1 MSRTYR
7 GILLSLMLF
16 ILSCSQANAQQTLG
30 SINGTVTDISGG
42 AVSKAIVTI
51 HNTATNLEQTATSHE
66 DGSYSF
72 FDLPIGTYRITFSK
86 DGFKKEVY
94 TEIIIQGNRT
104 ATVNASLQPG
114 EVSSSIEVNATPLL
128 NQVDTTNGYVLGE
141 LTIESTPLGTGS
153 FTQLAILA
161 PGVNAD
167 LLPGSGTNAG
177 LGNQA
182 IWANGQRETS
192 NSFSVDGIN
201 ANNIF
206 NGSSS
211 SQVAGNRF
219 VLNTNQTGAG
229 GVGEIQTN
237 TSVYSAVGESLPSPP
252 QETIEELRVNTS
264 MYDASQGANSG
275 AHIELTTKSGT
286 NQLHGQAYEYH
297 QTSAWNAAP
306 FFRNADRTIPASD
319 KVPRLHRNQFGGL
332 LGGPIFK
339 DKLFFFASYQG
350 MRVSDELNATSN
362 VTVPLD
368 LTAAVSRTDPNALAQ
383 VANKDFGTNLTGAN
397 VDPVALKLLQAKLP
411 NGQFLI
417 PSSSGSQVAT
427 GGDVLLQG
435 VSTFR
440 ADQANAN
447 LDYVF
452 SPKDRLALKYYYQF
466 DPATSPFAESNTF
479 GFPQSLT
486 AGSHVVSIDNTTV
499 LTPNLTWEQRI
510 GYIRQTAFAGTAQ
523 PFTPSAAGI
532 NLFGNKLFPSIFINN
547 DGAPKQL
554 FGGSFNLGPQNNF
567 ADAGFTQNK
576 FVGTSNLNWVHG
588 RQTISA
594 GFSYYFTQLNIA
606 NLNNQ
611 VANISFADFP
621 SFLTGALNVSALNT
635 AFFNGTSNRYYR
647 APELGAYGQD
657 DIKLTK
663 NLTLDVGL
671 RFDWD
676 GALYEKNGLLTNFVP
691 RNYSYNLASDT
702 IENIGL
708 VVAGNNKG
716 FCATKSS
723 FCTNDSTLSGRQW
736 LFEPRVGLAWTPSF
750 LKNVVVR
757 MGAGLYADRG
767 EFFTEFSPS
776 AGGGFNGPFGV
787 TLEPP
792 FVVPFVP
799 APGTT
804 TFSAPFGATAPPPP
818 PKNFNGVAA
827 LLPNQAA
834 LINGTN
840 PFLFGGYDP
849 ANKLPYSEN
858 WSLDLQWQPV
868 NTLVMTLAYIG
879 NHGVHG
885 TIPIPFNEP
894 RIATSTSPV
903 NGQTFSYGFNPV
915 DPVSKGTL
923 LSEPFNTSTG
933 GNTDLRAPFIGYSPN
948 SVFYEAEGNS
958 NYHALQFSINKRLS
972 HGLQVNGSYTWSHS
986 LDEQSGLGLFYN
998 GNDPLNP
1005 KSGYA
1010 SSDYDRTHVFTISY
1024 LYQFPKLS
1032 SAESLESKFA
1042 NGWAIS
1048 GITVLESGQPYSVVD
1063 FSGAVGGIFFSAND
1077 FITNP
1082 IVPLLPGVT
1091 PGQASHAP
1099 TQQSAAP
1106 GIPVLDPTKFGVPF
1120 LQPGQ
1125 MGVPL
1130 CGPTTTS
1137 ATANFCDTVET
1148 GFGNSGRNLFRG
1160 SFQSRFDFSVIKE
1173 TKLTERFSLKYTAQF
1188 FNVFNHPSFDT
1199 PNNNVF
1205 FNQAFNPPSYNF
1217 VGGVPVASGNLGIIQ
1232 HPIGS
1237 PRFLQMALHL
1247 TF

>member
-1 MSRTYR
+1 V
-7 GILLSLMLF
+7 SLGFVFLF
-16 ILSCSQANAQQTLG
+16 AYSSHAQQTLG
-30 SINGTVTDISGG
+30 AISGTVTDISG
-42 AVSKAIVTI
+42 ATVAAANVTI
-51 HNTATNLEQTATSHE
+51 HNVATNFEESTNSHA
-66 DGSYSF
+66 DGAFSF
-72 FDLPIGTYRITFSK
+72 FDLPIGAYRVTFSK

-94 TEIIIQGNRT
+94 TEILVQGNRT
-104 ATVNASLQPG
+104 TTLAAKLQPG
-114 EVSSSIEVNATPLL
+114 EITASVEVSASPLL

-141 LTIESTPLGTGS
+141 LTIESAPLGTGS

-167 LLPGSGTNAG
+167 LLSGSGSNAG

-192 NSFSVDGIN
+192 NSFSVDGID

-206 NGSSS
+206 NGSTS
-211 SQVAGNRF
+211 SQVAANRF
-219 VLNTNQTGAG
+219 VLNTNQIGAG
-229 GVGEIQTN
+229 GEGEIQTD
-237 TSVYSAVGESLPSPP
+237 TSVYSAVGQSLPTPP
-252 QETIEELRVNTS
+252 QETIEEIRVNTS

-286 NQLHGQAYEYH
+286 SQYHGQAYEYH
-297 QTSAWNAAP
+297 QTSALNAAP
-306 FFRNADRTIPASD
+306 FFRNADPTIAASD

-332 LGGPIFK
+332 IGGPILK

-350 MRVSDELNATSN
+350 VRLSDELNATSH
-362 VTVPLD
+362 VAVPLD
-368 LTAAVSRTDPNALAQ
+368 LTAAVNRSDPNALAQ
-383 VANKDFGTNLTGAN
+383 VANTDFGTTLTGAN

-417 PSSSGSQVAT
+417 PNSSGAALAS
-427 GGDVLLQG
+427 GGDTTLQSVG
-435 VSTFR
+435 RFR
-440 ADQANAN
+440 ADQANGN
-447 LDYVF
+447 LDYNLNT
-452 SPKDRLALKYYYQF
+452 KDRFSLKYYYQY
-466 DPATSPFAESNTF
+466 DPSTSPFAESNTL

-486 AGSHVVSIDNTTV
+486 AGSHVVSLGNTIV
-499 LTPNLTWEQRI
+499 LTPNLTWELKG

-523 PFTPSAAGI
+523 PFAPSAVGMNI
-532 NLFGNKLFPSIFINN
+532 FGSKLFPNIFIGNN
-547 DGAPKQL
+547 AESVAS
-554 FGGSFNLGPQNNF
+554 FGSNPNFNLGPTNNF
-567 ADAGFTQNK
+567 ANAGFFQNK
-576 FVGTSNLNWVHG
+576 FTAASNVNWVHG
-588 RQTISA
+588 RHTVST
-594 GFSYYFTQLNIA
+594 GFNYAFAQLNII

-611 VANISFADFP
+611 VANLSFADFP
-621 SFLTGALNVSALNT
+621 SFLTGTLNVSGLNT
-635 AFFNGTSNRYYR
+635 AYFNGTSNRYYR
-647 APELGAYGQD
+647 APQVGTYVQD

-663 NLTLDVGL
+663 NVTLDVGL

-676 GALYEKNGLLTNFVP
+676 GALYEKNGLLTNFYP
-691 RNYSYNLASDT
+691 KDYQYDLATDT
-702 IENIGL
+702 IQNIGL
-708 VVAGNNKG
+708 VVAGDNKQFG
-716 FCATKSS
+716 TKGVS
-723 FCTNDSTLSGRQW
+723 NSTLTGRQW
-736 LFEPRVGLAWTPSF
+736 LFEPRIGIAWSPAF

-757 MGAGLYADRG
+757 AGAGLYADRG

-799 APGTT
+799 TGATT
-804 TFSAPFGATAPPPP
+804 LSAPFGTAAPPPP
-818 PKNFNGVAA
+818 PTNLSGVAS

-834 LINGTN
+834 LEGGAS

-858 WSLDLQWQPV
+858 WSLDVQWQPV

-894 RIATSTSPV
+894 HIATATHPV
-903 NGQTFSYGFNPV
+903 NGQTVSYGFNPV
-915 DPVSKGTL
+915 DPVSGGTL

-933 GNTDLRAPFIGYSPN
+933 GNTDLRVPFIGFSPN
-948 SVFYEAEGNS
+948 SVSYEAEGNA
-958 NYHALQFSINKRLS
+958 NYNALQFSMNKRLS
-972 HGLQVNGSYTWSHS
+972 HGLQINGSYTWSHS
-986 LDEQSGLGLFYN
+986 LDDQSGLGLFYN

-1010 SSDYDRTHVFTISY
+1010 SSDFDRTHVISISY
-1024 LYQFPKLS
+1024 LYELPKLTS
-1032 SAESLESKFA
+1032 GESLKTKLA
-1042 NGWAIS
+1042 NGWAVS
-1048 GITVLESGQPYSVVD
+1048 GITVLQSGQPYSVTD
-1063 FSGAVGGIFFSAND
+1063 FSGAIAGIFFSAND

-1091 PGQASHAP
+1091 PAQAQLQGTTGVNA
-1099 TQQSAAP
+1099 
-1106 GIPVLDPTKFGVPF
+1106 GKPVLDQSKFGVPF

-1125 MGVPL
+1125 MGVPQ

-1160 SFQSRFDFSVIKE
+1160 PFQSRFDFSVIKE
-1173 TKLTERFSLKYTAQF
+1173 TRLTERFSLKYTAQF
-1188 FNVFNHPSFDT
+1188 FNIFNHPSFDT

-1205 FNQAFNPPSYNF
+1205 FNQSFNPPAY
-1217 VGGVPVASGNLGIIQ
+1217 NLGPGGTPIPSGSLGVIQ

-1237 PRFLQMALHL
+1237 PRFVQMALHL